1 VSSKEVHILAF
12 QFVIFA
18 FIILLFLLTLT
29 VPGRR
34 KVLSVIVFIVLIFFQ
49 IINVA
54 VTHKRETNR
63 KNQISQL
70 KEELELEKIRVKP
83 VSLDLYGRE
92 IKGSKLGFYMTFIHD
107 ACFRVDSIRK
117 AIISSD
123 VNKADRISDSLIGN
137 YPSFAGAYFW
147 KGAIAIAQEK
157 DSECESLWTIAVE
170 LEPQNIAYALLYRN
184 IGIIRMKI
192 GNTTKAIEAFNT
204 ALSVA
209 LIVDEMHKATQE
221 QGKKPDTRISVAEC
235 YFLIAR
241 AYEAAGQKDSADIFL
256 KKATNLNPEWKK
268 RWNEQIKIIIP

>member
-1 VSSKEVHILAF
+1 M
-12 QFVIFA
+12 
-18 FIILLFLLTLT
+18 
-29 VPGRR
+29 
-34 KVLSVIVFIVLIFFQ
+34 Q
-49 IINVA
+49 IINVV
-54 VTHKRETNR
+54 VTQKREADR
-63 KNQISQL
+63 KNQINHL
-70 KEELELEKIRVKP
+70 KEELELEKKRVKS

-92 IKGSKLGFYMTFIHD
+92 IKGSKLAPHMTFIHD
-107 ACFRVDSIRK
+107 ASFRVDSIRQ
-117 AIISSD
+117 AIISKD
-123 VNKADRISDSLIGN
+123 VNKAERICDSLIEN
-137 YPSFAGAYFW
+137 YPTFAGAYFW
-147 KGAIAIAQEK
+147 KGAVAIVQEK

-209 LIVDEMHKATQE
+209 PIVDEMHKATQE

-241 AYEAAGQKDSADIFL
+241 AYKVAGQKDSADIFL

-268 RWNEQIKIIIP
+268 RWNGQINIIIP